1 MPFHF
6 NLPVVFLHLM
16 TISVSSS
23 RDGGDEGEQREGSE
37 LVVGAAR
44 QGRGVQGP
52 QAGAGEPAATSGNQ
66 GSDWPRRKIL
76 TSHWLKE
83 LEEARAGGKD
93 VAEEAEEK
101 TKKIHASIIK
111 LEEQV
116 IVFNLMHDW
125 DSPHRFQFSIMSR
138 IIFKPVKPSPKLFKR
153 VLYYLRPFV
162 AKYFTSRDL
171 LIVMSFVGMS

>member
-1 MPFHF
+1 MKGSSGKDL
-6 NLPVVFLHLM
+6 NLLSEQLGKDA
-16 TISVSSS
+16 VS
-23 RDGGDEGEQREGSE
+23 RVHRLELENQR
-37 LVVGAAR
+37 LL
-44 QGRGVQGP
+44 Q
-52 QAGAGEPAATSGNQ
+52 
-66 GSDWPRRKIL
+66 
-76 TSHWLKE
+76 E

-101 TKKIHASIIK
+101 TKKIHASVIK

-116 IVFNLMHDW
+116 MKMMCCFWRIMMHDW

-138 IIFKPVKPSPKLFKR
+138 IIFKPVKPSSKLFKR

>member
-1 MPFHF
+1 
-6 NLPVVFLHLM
+6 M

-52 QAGAGEPAATSGNQ
+52 QAGAGEPAAASGNQ
-66 GSDWPRRKIL
+66 GSDWPRRQIL

-116 IVFNLMHDW
+116 IVFNFLRIMMHGW
-125 DSPHRFQFSIMSR
+125 DSPHRFQFSKISR
-138 IIFKPVKPSPKLFKR
+138 IIFKPVIQSPELLKR
-153 VLYYLRPFV
+153 VLHYLRIYVPCRKIFH
-162 AKYFTSRDL
+162 KS
-171 LIVMSFVGMS
+171 